1 VDITAIKTTP
11 FPTIV
16 IVMIKNKKHP
26 IAILSAGITRYK
38 TIITHRRALYML
50 LAAWGIAIF
59 SSFVPIENGLHN
71 PSLHT
76 LENFL
81 SK

>member
-1 VDITAIKTTP
+1 
-11 FPTIV
+11 
-16 IVMIKNKKHP
+16 
-26 IAILSAGITRYK
+26 
-38 TIITHRRALYML
+38 ML

-76 LENFL
+76 LENLTLL
-81 SK
+81 SEKPQCLFVVSFTYAVTASKQFPKLLEAYIALDGV